1 MRSDQTQIIKE
12 FNRMHECIHLLE
24 VSLDEQQIEI
34 DQKNEDIKDLEQ
46 ELLIQRIELHRY
58 WTGQD
63 RLTV

>member
-1 MRSDQTQIIKE
+1 
-12 FNRMHECIHLLE
+12 MHEYIHLLE